1 MFHHLSIPYIGK
13 TDLSVKKP
21 SAKTLKDSLEQLTKS
36 QLEWICKSYTE
47 EKFEKKEELVKY
59 HTIEQIFVANMS
71 EEKRNNLY
79 TGWKKAVEATR
90 IFKL

>member
-1 MFHHLSIPYIGK
+1 MQFQADILNCRIFRPNCLETTALGAAYLAGLTAGVYESI
-13 TDLSVKKP
+13 
-21 SAKTLKDSLEQLTKS
+21 
-36 QLEWICKSYTE
+36 
-47 EKFEKKEELVKY
+47 EELVKY